1 MPKAVCASVPSFR
14 ITFALVIG
22 AFASGVADAWA
33 AQDCPT
39 NAAEI
44 ATDRPDVTNSS
55 LVVPRGS
62 LQVENGING
71 TARRG
76 SNAISGR
83 NTRLAPAGGHCTQ
96 APLPPPHYF
105 PPVLGR
111 SLALPTFSAR

>member
-76 SNAISGR
+76 FNALNGTKSKR
-83 NTRLAPAGGHCTQ
+83 RPCVGHGTEI
-96 APLPPPHYF
+96 LPRHTNYF
-105 PPVLGR
+105 PPCLWVFT
-111 SLALPTFSAR
+111 A

>member
-76 SNAISGR
+76 SNAIDGT
-83 NTRLAPAGGHCTQ
+83 NTRLRLGVAHCTE
-96 APLPPPHYF
+96 ALLDLPNYF
-105 PPVLGR
+105 RPVLGR
-111 SLALPTFSAR
+111 SVALRIF

>member
-39 NAAEI
+39 NAAGI
-44 ATDRPDVTNSS
+44 ATDRPDVPHPS
-55 LVVPRGS
+55 LGVPRGS

-76 SNAISGR
+76 PNAINGSKTKARVGVVHY
-83 NTRLAPAGGHCTQ
+83 TET
-96 APLPPPHYF
+96 PLDLPH
-105 PPVLGR
+105 
-111 SLALPTFSAR
+111 

>member
-76 SNAISGR
+76 PEPKDGGKNKLRVGVGHSAP
-83 NTRLAPAGGHCTQ
+83 TPLRLPQ
-96 APLPPPHYF
+96 YLPPC
-105 PPVLGR
+105 
-111 SLALPTFSAR
+111 